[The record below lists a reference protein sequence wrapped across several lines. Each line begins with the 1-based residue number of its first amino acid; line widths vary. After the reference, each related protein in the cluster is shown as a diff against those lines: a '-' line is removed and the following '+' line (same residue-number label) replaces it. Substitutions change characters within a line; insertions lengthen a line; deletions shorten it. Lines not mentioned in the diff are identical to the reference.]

1 MFITAQ
7 AERLARDEQNSEVWL
22 NRNSML
28 RRALAVYFLSGETM
42 DKVPT
47 QNKGASS
54 SVSPR
59 PVLGKKE
66 ITRIMPSESK
76 NRTNYTEHN
85 PSETKETT
93 KKKSDQNTR
102 QFS

>member
-1 MFITAQ
+1 M
-7 AERLARDEQNSEVWL
+7 EQNSEVWL

-28 RRALAVYFLSGETM
+28 RRALAGYFLSGETM

-59 PVLGKKE
+59 PVWG
-66 ITRIMPSESK
+66 
-76 NRTNYTEHN
+76 
-85 PSETKETT
+85 
-93 KKKSDQNTR
+93 KKKSQESCPVRARTELTIRSIIRVR
-102 QFS
+102 QKKPQRKSHIKTHASSADLLQ